1 MPAPSKKTLSPAEVH
16 NVAFKKP
23 PIGKRGYDEEEVD
36 YFLDVVETEL
46 SRLIEE
52 NQKLQNSAA
61 PHPLDESQLAQATD
75 QALVAENQ
83 RLNSALESTQDE
95 HRQLSE
101 SHSNLQD
108 ANGGLQEALRA
119 AEQRA
124 ESAQRDAEA
133 ARAALAAGGGGEP
146 ADHHQ
151 QAVKVL
157 ALAQQT
163 ADQHLSSA
171 QAEADKTTSD
181 ARSAADQLHQ
191 QSSAEAQRRVD
202 EAQARADQLRR
213 ESEERAAKTIND
225 SESHAASV
233 AEALEGRKSAL
244 EKRLSE
250 LGTFER
256 EYRSRL
262 KSYLE
267 SQLRDLTHGG
277 DDAGSDNYDGQ
288 QAAQPADVAQQ
299 PQ

>member
-1 MPAPSKKTLSPAEVH
+1 MEPTSTDDASAPKKTLTPAEVH

-52 NQKLQNSAA
+52 NERLQNSSS
-61 PHPLDESQLAQATD
+61 PQPLDEAQLAQATD
-75 QALVAENQ
+75 QAVVAENQ
-83 RLNSALESTQDE
+83 RLNEALQ
-95 HRQLSE
+95 QLQHDHSQLGE
-101 SHSNLQD
+101 SHNQ
-108 ANGGLQEALRA
+108 LQEAVQA

-124 ESAQRDAEA
+124 EAAQRDAEN
-133 ARAALAAGGGGEP
+133 ARAQAAAGGGGGGTGEP

-157 ALAQQT
+157 VLAQQT
-163 ADQHLSSA
+163 ADQHLANA
-171 QAEADKTTSD
+171 QNEAETTTRE
-181 ARSAADQLHQ
+181 ARATADQLHQ
-191 QSSAEAQRRVD
+191 QSTTEAQRVVE

-213 ESEERAAKTIND
+213 ESEEQAAKTVSD
-225 SESHAASV
+225 SETHAKSV
-233 AEALEGRKSAL
+233 QDALEGRKSAL
-244 EKRLSE
+244 EKRLTE

-267 SQLRDLTHGG
+267 SQLRDLQLGAEDG
-277 DDAGSDNYDGQ
+277 DDSAADHAGE
-288 QAAQPADVAQQ
+288 AATAPAK
-299 PQ
+299 

>member
-1 MPAPSKKTLSPAEVH
+1 MEPTSTDDASAPKKTLTPAEVH

-52 NQKLQNSAA
+52 NERLQNSSS
-61 PHPLDESQLAQATD
+61 PQPLDEAQLAQATD
-75 QALVAENQ
+75 QAVVAENQ
-83 RLNSALESTQDE
+83 RLNEALQQLQQE
-95 HRQLSE
+95 HGRLGE
-101 SHSNLQD
+101 SHNQ
-108 ANGGLQEALRA
+108 LQEAFQA

-124 ESAQRDAEA
+124 EAAQRDAEN
-133 ARAALAAGGGGEP
+133 ARAQAGGGGGTGEP

-157 ALAQQT
+157 VLAQQT
-163 ADQHLSSA
+163 ADQHLANA
-171 QAEADKTTSD
+171 QNEAETTTRE
-181 ARSAADQLHQ
+181 ARAAADQLHQ
-191 QSSAEAQRRVD
+191 QSTTEAQRVVE

-213 ESEERAAKTIND
+213 ESEERAAKTVND
-225 SESHAASV
+225 SETHAKSV
-233 AEALEGRKSAL
+233 QDALEGRKSAL
-244 EKRLSE
+244 EKRLTE

-267 SQLRDLTHGG
+267 SQLRDLQLGGEDG
-277 DDAGSDNYDGQ
+277 DDSDAR
-288 QAAQPADVAQQ
+288 AANA
-299 PQ
+299 

>member
-1 MPAPSKKTLSPAEVH
+1 MEPTSTDEASAPKKSLSPAEVH

-36 YFLDVVETEL
+36 YFLDVVESEL

-52 NQKLQNSAA
+52 NERLQNSSSPA
-61 PHPLDESQLAQATD
+61 PLGEDQLAQATD

-83 RLNSALESTQDE
+83 RLNAALEQTQRE
-95 HRQLSE
+95 HGELGD
-101 SHSNLQD
+101 SHNR
-108 ANGGLQEALRA
+108 LQEALQA
-119 AEQRA
+119 AEARA
-124 ESAQRDAEA
+124 DAAQREAEA
-133 ARAALAAGGGGEP
+133 ARAAAAAGASTGEP
-146 ADHHQ
+146 AEHHQ

-163 ADQHLSSA
+163 ADQHLA
-171 QAEADKTTSD
+171 GAHAEAERTVRE
-181 ARSAADQLHQ
+181 ARAAADQLHQ
-191 QSSAEAQRRVD
+191 QSTAEAQRRVD
-202 EAQARADQLRR
+202 EAQAHADQLKR

-233 AEALEGRKSAL
+233 QDALEGRKTSL
-244 EKRLSE
+244 EKRLTE

-267 SQLRDLTHGG
+267 SQLRDLQVGG
-277 DDAGSDNYDGQ
+277 DDDNTSNNGATPE
-288 QAAQPADVAQQ
+288 AASADARQ
-299 PQ
+299 

>member
-1 MPAPSKKTLSPAEVH
+1 MEPTSTDDASAAKKTLTPAEVH

-52 NQKLQNSAA
+52 NERLQNDAS
-61 PHPLDESQLAQATD
+61 PQPLDEAQLAQATD
-75 QALVAENQ
+75 QAIVAENQ
-83 RLNSALESTQDE
+83 RLNAALEQLQRE
-95 HRQLSE
+95 HGQLSE
-101 SHSNLQD
+101 SHD
-108 ANGGLQEALRA
+108 HLQEAVQA

-124 ESAQRDAEA
+124 EAAQREAEN
-133 ARAALAAGGGGEP
+133 ARAQAGAAGGGGSGEP

-157 ALAQQT
+157 VLAQQT
-163 ADQHLSSA
+163 ADQHLASA
-171 QAEADKTTSD
+171 QNEADTTTRA
-181 ARSAADQLHQ
+181 ARAAADQLRE
-191 QSSAEAQRRVD
+191 QSTAEAQRVLE

-213 ESEERAAKTIND
+213 ESEEKAAKTVND
-225 SESHAASV
+225 SESHAKSV
-233 AEALEGRKSAL
+233 QDALEGRKSAL
-244 EKRLSE
+244 EKRLTE

-267 SQLRDLTHGG
+267 SQLRDLQLGG
-277 DDAGSDNYDGQ
+277 DDGDEP
-288 QAAQPADVAQQ
+288 AATRAASAK
-299 PQ
+299 

>member
-1 MPAPSKKTLSPAEVH
+1 MEPTSTDDASAQKKTLTPAEVH

-52 NQKLQNSAA
+52 NQKLQNTAA
-61 PHPLDESQLAQATD
+61 PHPLDEAQLAQATD

-83 RLNSALESTQDE
+83 RLNSSLEQVQRE
-95 HRQLSE
+95 HGQLSDAHGQLSE
-101 SHSNLQD
+101 AH
-108 ANGGLQEALRA
+108 GRLQEALQA
-119 AEQRA
+119 AEARA
-124 ESAQRDAEA
+124 DAAQREAEVARSQA
-133 ARAALAAGGGGEP
+133 AAAAAGTGGEP
-146 ADHHQ
+146 AEHHQ

-163 ADQHLSSA
+163 ADQHLA
-171 QAEADKTTSD
+171 GAHQEAEKTVRE
-181 ARSAADQLHQ
+181 ARANADQLHQ

-202 EAQARADQLRR
+202 EAQARADQLKR
-213 ESEERAAKTIND
+213 ESEERASKTIND
-225 SESHAASV
+225 AESHATSV
-233 AEALEGRKSAL
+233 QDALEGRKGAL
-244 EKRLSE
+244 EKRLTE

-267 SQLRDLTHGG
+267 SQLRDLHHGG
-277 DDAGSDNYDGQ
+277 DDGAGEGDAPNQ
-288 QAAQPADVAQQ
+288 
-299 PQ
+299 

>member
-1 MPAPSKKTLSPAEVH
+1 MEPTSTDDASAQKKTLSPAEVH

-52 NQKLQNSAA
+52 NEKLQNTAA
-61 PHPLDESQLAQATD
+61 PHPLDEAQLAQATD

-83 RLNSALESTQDE
+83 RLSSSLDQVQRD
-95 HRQLSE
+95 HGQLSD
-101 SHSNLQD
+101 SH
-108 ANGGLQEALRA
+108 GRLQEALQA
-119 AEQRA
+119 AEARA
-124 ESAQRDAEA
+124 DAAQREA
-133 ARAALAAGGGGEP
+133 DVARQQAASAASGGEP

-163 ADQHLSSA
+163 ADQHLA
-171 QAEADKTTSD
+171 GAHQEAEKTVRE
-181 ARSAADQLHQ
+181 ARANADQLHQ
-191 QSSAEAQRRVD
+191 QSNAEAQRRVD
-202 EAQARADQLRR
+202 EAQARADQLKR

-233 AEALEGRKSAL
+233 QDALEGRKSAL
-244 EKRLSE
+244 EKRLTE

-267 SQLRDLTHGG
+267 SQLRDLHHGG
-277 DDAGSDNYDGQ
+277 DEGANDGAQAGDNRQ
-288 QAAQPADVAQQ
+288 
-299 PQ
+299 

>member
-1 MPAPSKKTLSPAEVH
+1 MEPTSTDDASAQKKTLTPAEVH

-52 NQKLQNSAA
+52 NQKLQNTAA

-83 RLNSALESTQDE
+83 RLNSALEQTQRD
-95 HRQLSE
+95 HGQLSE
-101 SHSNLQD
+101 AH
-108 ANGGLQEALRA
+108 GRLQEALQA
-119 AEQRA
+119 AEARA
-124 ESAQRDAEA
+124 DAAQREAEVARNQA
-133 ARAALAAGGGGEP
+133 AAAAAGTGGEP
-146 ADHHQ
+146 AEHHQ

-163 ADQHLSSA
+163 ADQHLA
-171 QAEADKTTSD
+171 GAHQEAEKTVRE
-181 ARSAADQLHQ
+181 ARANADQLHQ
-191 QSSAEAQRRVD
+191 QSSSEAQRRVD
-202 EAQARADQLRR
+202 EAQARADQLKR
-213 ESEERAAKTIND
+213 ESEDRAAKTIND
-225 SESHAASV
+225 AESHAASV
-233 AEALEGRKSAL
+233 QDALEGRKTAL
-244 EKRLSE
+244 EKRLTE

-267 SQLRDLTHGG
+267 SQLRDLHHGG
-277 DDAGSDNYDGQ
+277 DDGEGEAPNQ
-288 QAAQPADVAQQ
+288 
-299 PQ
+299 

>member
-1 MPAPSKKTLSPAEVH
+1 MEPTSTDEASGPKKSLSPAEVH

-36 YFLDVVETEL
+36 YFLDVVESEL

-52 NQKLQNSAA
+52 NERLQNSSSPA
-61 PHPLDESQLAQATD
+61 PLGEEQLAQATD

-83 RLNSALESTQDE
+83 RLNAALEQTQRE
-95 HRQLSE
+95 HGELSE
-101 SHSNLQD
+101 SHNR
-108 ANGGLQEALRA
+108 LQEALQS

-124 ESAQRDAEA
+124 DAAQREAEA
-133 ARAALAAGGGGEP
+133 ARAQAAAGVSNGEP

-163 ADQHLSSA
+163 ADQHLAGAHSE
-171 QAEADKTTSD
+171 AERTVRE
-181 ARSAADQLHQ
+181 ARAAADQLHQ
-191 QSSAEAQRRVD
+191 QSTAEAQRRVE
-202 EAQARADQLRR
+202 EAQAHADQLKR

-233 AEALEGRKSAL
+233 QDALEGRKTSL
-244 EKRLSE
+244 EKRLTE

-267 SQLRDLTHGG
+267 SQLRDLHVGG
-277 DDAGSDNYDGQ
+277 DDEASSNGATADSTAGADGRQ
-288 QAAQPADVAQQ
+288 
-299 PQ
+299 